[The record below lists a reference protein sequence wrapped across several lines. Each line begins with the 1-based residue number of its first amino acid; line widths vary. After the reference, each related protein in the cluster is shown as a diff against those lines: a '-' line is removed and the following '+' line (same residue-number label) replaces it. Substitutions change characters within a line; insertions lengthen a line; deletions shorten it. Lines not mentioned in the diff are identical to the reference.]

1 MKRRQSP
8 CIASKGR
15 HRSRSLQGLIQQ
27 LLKVTTMALLLSSV
41 ISTMPQRSFLQRGLH
56 WTLMSQYGNRCVPK
70 NHRHPLWLNHLRGGA
85 KSSFSSTTT
94 NLDNTTNAASS
105 MLQQQQQQ
113 KNRVKHR
120 VILAVGSNLG
130 DRFQNIHTALQLL
143 TQHDHSRLLS
153 TSFLYQTAPMYVTEQ
168 PVFWNGAV
176 ALETELEPLQLL
188 HEIKEIEASLGRN
201 LQGIRNG
208 PRPVD
213 LDILFYQTRNHNNE
227 WTDLVIHHEEKGRD
241 LVIPHPRLQERDF
254 VLLPLIDVV
263 GQDFH
268 HPVLNTTLGDVWDQH
283 LSSSS
288 QDPSAIRVLPLS
300 RGRAIFFNQTIC
312 MGILNVT
319 PDSFSDGG
327 IWSSSVDQA
336 VSHAL
341 DMERKGAGIIDV
353 GGESSQPGA
362 QEVAVEEE
370 IQRTVP
376 VIRGI
381 RKSTYH
387 VTEYL
392 TQTPTLF
399 FHKHSHISC
408 KLYDRVGYSHFY

>member
-1 MKRRQSP
+1 M
-8 CIASKGR
+8 
-15 HRSRSLQGLIQQ
+15 L
-27 LLKVTTMALLLSSV
+27 
-41 ISTMPQRSFLQRGLH
+41 
-56 WTLMSQYGNRCVPK
+56 QYGNRCVPK
-70 NHRHPLWLNHLRGGA
+70 NHHRHHPWLNRHLRGGA
-85 KSSFSSTTT
+85 KSYFSSTTT

-105 MLQQQQQQ
+105 LLQQQQKQGT
-113 KNRVKHR
+113 RGKHR
-120 VILAVGSNLG
+120 VYLAVGSNLG

-168 PVFWNGAV
+168 PAFLNGAV
-176 ALETELEPLQLL
+176 AVETDLEPLQLL

-213 LDILFYQTRNHNNE
+213 LDILFYQTRNNNNE
-227 WTDLVIHHEEKGRD
+227 WTNLVINHEEKDRD
-241 LVIPHPRLQERDF
+241 LVVPHPRLQERDF
-254 VLLPLIDVV
+254 VLLPLLDLV

-268 HPVLNTTLGDVWDQH
+268 HPVLNTTMGDVWDQH

-336 VSHAL
+336 VSRAL
-341 DMERKGAGIIDV
+341 DMEREGAGIIDV
-353 GGESSQPGA
+353 GGESTRPGA
-362 QEVAVEEE
+362 QEVTVEEE
-370 IQRTVP
+370 IQRTVS

-387 VTEYL
+387 VIEYL
-392 TQTPTLF
+392 TQTPT
-399 FHKHSHISC
+399 
-408 KLYDRVGYSHFY
+408 